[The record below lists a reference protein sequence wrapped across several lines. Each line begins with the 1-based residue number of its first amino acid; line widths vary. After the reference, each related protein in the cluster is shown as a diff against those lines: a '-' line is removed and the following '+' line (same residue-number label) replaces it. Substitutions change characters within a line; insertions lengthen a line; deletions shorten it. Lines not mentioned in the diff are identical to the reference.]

1 MTKSIKGNYKNY
13 SVSKKSGIKRDM
25 EKGTWEKPKIKSK
38 MIELNPTRVNPSEMN
53 PDIPIHCTVQLK
65 QSLPGARAPCAWAQ
79 NNTKIL
85 YGTVN

>member
-38 MIELNPTRVNPSEMN
+38 MIELNPTRVNPSDVN
-53 PDIPIHCTVQLK
+53 PT
-65 QSLPGARAPCAWAQ
+65 
-79 NNTKIL
+79 
-85 YGTVN
+85 